1 MKLPCALAWTALVLS
16 VVVPTRAHAFG
27 AQKFMNPN
35 FKELTQNHKQ
45 IAILPFRVA
54 IDLKHMPKNMTPE
67 MVAQNA
73 KEEGFEFQ
81 KQLYARLLQ
90 RSQEDG
96 YTVGF
101 QDVDQ
106 TNALLQKGGLS
117 LDSLSA
123 HTKDEIAKILGVDA
137 LVSGSVHQTQPTS
150 TGAAVAQTLLI
161 GFSGSTQRVD
171 INMSIHNGADGAMLW
186 SYDHTDKGGLMN
198 SVEGMVK
205 SLLKKVAGNF
215 PYRKSQ

>member
-1 MKLPCALAWTALVLS
+1 MRLSHAVTTSALALTMFC
-16 VVVPTRAHAFG
+16 TTQAHALG
-27 AQKFMNPN
+27 AQKFLNPH
-35 FKELTQNHKQ
+35 FEELTKNHKQ
-45 IAILPFRVA
+45 LAIMPFRVA
-54 IDLKHMPKNMTPE
+54 IDLKHLPKNMTVE
-67 MVAQNA
+67 MVNQNA

-106 TNALLQKGGLS
+106 TNALLLKAGLS

-123 HTKDEIAKILGVDA
+123 HTKDELARILGVDA
-137 LVSGSVHQTQPTS
+137 MVSGTVHQTQPTS
-150 TGAAVAQTLLI
+150 TGVAVAQTLLI

-171 INMSIHNGADGAMLW
+171 INMSIHSGADGTLLW
-186 SYDHTDKGGLMN
+186 SYDHNDHGGLTN

-215 PYRKSQ
+215 PYRKSK